1 MDCLLLCVCVVPLL
15 YATMSSAETQGGT
28 LPKALMIQPYLLAYG
43 AAISLVSPA
52 ASAHQLLKLFPKTPV
67 PTPVLLRTSL
77 AIFPHQTLLKTAQ
90 MNLCTPAKEYFNPWA
105 AFAVVGVLQGCVYG
119 QANVHFTR

>member
-1 MDCLLLCVCVVPLL
+1 
-15 YATMSSAETQGGT
+15 MSSAEAQGGT
-28 LPKALMIQPYLLAYG
+28 LLPKALTIQPYLLAYG

-52 ASAHQLLKLFPKTPV
+52 ASAHQLLKLYPKTHV
-67 PTPVLLRTSL
+67 RTPVLLRTSL